1 MNDACVGDYGVQ
13 AELPGFETGIRS
25 GITLTVG
32 REAVVNLRL
41 SVGEVTQSVEVTG
54 EAPRIQT
61 GASEIGGVVARLG
74 SSTDLRHRFA
84 TRLVDNGAEP
94 IPEQQ
99 SLGHLAMLK

>member
-1 MNDACVGDYGVQ
+1 MR

-32 REAVVNLRL
+32 REASVNFRL
-41 SVGEVTQSVEVTG
+41 SVGEVTHSVEVTG
-54 EAPRIQT
+54 EAPRNQT

-74 SSTDLRHRFA
+74 NPTDLRHSFA

-94 IPEQQ
+94 ITEQQ
-99 SLGHLAMLK
+99 SLSHLAMLK